1 MLFKIRKNS
10 LGARM
15 TDKLISLVIKV
26 CDWVA
31 NLKENKK
38 MTVKEKFLNDIK
50 SLIENKELPKDF
62 KVLCVWIET
71 PDMPAREIISNR
83 FENLQA
89 KHDYYD
95 KAYDDNLNLKANLDI
110 FIAAYSIAGKIVEVV
125 E

>member
-1 MLFKIRKNS
+1 
-10 LGARM
+10 M

-31 NLKENKK
+31 NLKENK

-50 SLIENKELPKDF
+50 LLIENKEIPKED
-62 KVLCVWIET
+62 KVLTVWIET
-71 PDMPAREIISNR
+71 PDMVARELIVNP

-95 KAYDDNLNLKANLDI
+95 KAYDDNLNLKANPDI
-110 FIAAYSIAGKIVEVV
+110 FISTYSTDGIIVDVV

>member
-1 MLFKIRKNS
+1 
-10 LGARM
+10 M

-31 NLKENKK
+31 NLKERK

-50 SLIENKELPKDF
+50 SLIENKEISQED
-62 KVLCVWIET
+62 KVLTVWIET
-71 PDMPAREIISNR
+71 PDMTARELIVNP

-95 KAYDDNLNLKANLDI
+95 KAYDDNLNLKANPDI

>member
-1 MLFKIRKNS
+1 
-10 LGARM
+10 M
-15 TDKLISLVIKV
+15 TDKLISLVIKL

-50 SLIENKELPKDF
+50 SLIENKEIPKED
-62 KVLCVWIET
+62 KVLTVWIET
-71 PDMPAREIISNR
+71 PNMTARELIVNP

-95 KAYDDNLNLKANLDI
+95 KAYDDNLNLKANPDI
-110 FIAAYSIAGKIVEVV
+110 FISTYSTDGTIVEVV
-125 E
+125 G

>member
-1 MLFKIRKNS
+1 
-10 LGARM
+10 M
-15 TDKLISLVIKV
+15 TDKLISLVIKA

-31 NLKENKK
+31 NLKESKK

-62 KVLCVWIET
+62 KTLAVWIET

-95 KAYDDNLNLKANLDI
+95 KAYDDNLNLKANPDI

>member
-1 MLFKIRKNS
+1 
-10 LGARM
+10 M

-31 NLKENKK
+31 NLKKKK

-50 SLIENKELPKDF
+50 LLIENKELPKED
-62 KVLCVWIET
+62 KVLTVWIET
-71 PDMPAREIISNR
+71 PDMIARELIVNP

-95 KAYDDNLNLKANLDI
+95 KAYDDNLNLKANPDI
-110 FIAAYSIAGKIVEVV
+110 FISTYSTDGTIVEVV